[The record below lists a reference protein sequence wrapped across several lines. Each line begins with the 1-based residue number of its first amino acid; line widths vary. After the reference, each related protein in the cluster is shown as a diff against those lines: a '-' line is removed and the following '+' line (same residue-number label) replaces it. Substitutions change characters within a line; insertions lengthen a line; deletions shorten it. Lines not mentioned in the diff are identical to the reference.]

1 MHPPG
6 TLPAMT
12 THPFDEAMVL
22 ARQPDGTA
30 VGHSIPAYWNMI
42 GPFGGITAAA
52 VLNAVMQQ
60 PQRLGEPISL
70 TVNFAAAMA
79 AGAYTVHARPARTN
93 RSTQHWIVE
102 LSQTDAAGQTQTNT
116 TATVVTAARRPT
128 WSASD
133 SPMPGVP
140 AADRVARAVLP
151 PGTVEW
157 LHRYEVRPILGPIPD
172 RWDGQAHDGE
182 HGSLTRMWLRDD
194 PPRQPDFPS
203 LAALADVFFPRVWLR
218 RATRVP
224 AGTVSMTVYFHAD
237 SRLLADSGGG
247 FLLAEARAQAFRN
260 GFFDQTGLLWND
272 QGMLLCSTH
281 QIVYYKE

>member
-1 MHPPG
+1 
-6 TLPAMT
+6 MT

-22 ARQPDGTA
+22 APQADGTA
-30 VGHSIPAYWNMI
+30 VGHTTPAYWNMI

-52 VLNAVMQQ
+52 ALNAVMQH

-70 TVNFAAAMA
+70 TVNYAGAMA
-79 AGAYTVHARPARTN
+79 AGAFTAHARPARTN

-102 LSQTDAAGQTQTNT
+102 LSQTDAAGQSQVTT
-116 TATVVTAARRPT
+116 TATVVTAARRTT

-133 SPMPGVP
+133 APMP
-140 AADRVARAVLP
+140 AAPPPDQVARAIQP
-151 PGTVEW
+151 PAVVEW
-157 LHRYEVRPILGPIPD
+157 LKRYELRPLIGPIPD
-172 RWDGQAHDGE
+172 RWEGQAHDGE
-182 HGSLTRMWLRDD
+182 HGSLSRLWLRDN
-194 PPRQPDFPS
+194 PPRPLDFCA

-237 SRLLADSGGG
+237 GPLLAASGDGY
-247 FLLAEARAQAFRN
+247 LLAEARAQAFRN
-260 GFFDQTGLLWND
+260 GFFDQAGLLWNA

>member
-1 MHPPG
+1 
-6 TLPAMT
+6 MT

-30 VGHSIPAYWNMI
+30 VGHTSPAYWNMI

-52 VLNAVMQQ
+52 ALAAVMQH

-70 TVNFAAAMA
+70 TVNFAGAMA
-79 AGAYTVHARPARTN
+79 AGAYTAQARPARTN

-102 LSQTDAAGQTQTNT
+102 LSQADATGQAQVTT

-133 SPMPGVP
+133 SPMPHSPLPDQVP
-140 AADRVARAVLP
+140 RVVPP
-151 PGTVEW
+151 PGNVEW
-157 LHRYEVRPILGPIPD
+157 LKRYEVRPIVGPIPE
-172 RWDGQAHDGE
+172 RWEGQAHDGE
-182 HGSLTRMWLRDD
+182 HGSLSRLWLRDD
-194 PPRQPDFPS
+194 PPRPLDFCG

-224 AGTVSMTVYFHAD
+224 VGTVSMTVYFHAD
-237 SRLLADSGGG
+237 SRLLADSGSAY
-247 FLLAEARAQAFRN
+247 LMAEARAQAYRD

-281 QIVYYKE
+281 QIVYYKA